1 MDHVDHP
8 PLQPHLVCRNHYLL
22 VLSVLRPEAHL
33 LALPDHESLPLQP
46 TQRWCWMVCELLKS
60 PRAPPHALS
69 AVAHRSRPPR
79 QVAQDL
85 HPPRMQRLA
94 HPHTITQGIVVFRQM
109 LGKVRSVLVVI

>member
-8 PLQPHLVCRNHYLL
+8 PLQPHLDCRNHYLL
-22 VLSVLRPEAHL
+22 VLSVLRPETHL

-46 TQRWCWMVCELLKS
+46 TQVVLDGL
-60 PRAPPHALS
+60 RAPQIVASPTSCTLGGAL
-69 AVAHRSRPPR
+69 RSRPPR